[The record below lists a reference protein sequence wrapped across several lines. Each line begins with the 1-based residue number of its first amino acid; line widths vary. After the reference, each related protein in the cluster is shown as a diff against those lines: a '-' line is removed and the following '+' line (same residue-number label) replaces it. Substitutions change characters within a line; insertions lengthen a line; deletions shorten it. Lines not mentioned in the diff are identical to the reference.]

1 MSVLSFPGGSVV
13 RNLPTNA
20 GDAGLRSPGGRNGNP
35 LQYFCLE
42 NPSDRETWQ
51 ATVHGVTKSWTQ
63 QSPTHMHTH
72 TMFYESHMRLVM
84 LQALI
89 IYSVANSLFLERE
102 PRNTCYR

>member
-1 MSVLSFPGGSVV
+1 MGLIPGSG
-13 RNLPTNA
+13 
-20 GDAGLRSPGGRNGNP
+20 RSTEGGHGNP

-72 TMFYESHMRLVM
+72 TMFYESHMKLVM